1 MKKVI
6 KILETINYYRK
17 TNYVAETEGNK
28 YQILHKKDGFS
39 IFTGTPKECYAF
51 LFGIM
56 YVTPQI

>member
-6 KILETINYYRK
+6 DILESINYYRK

-28 YQILHKKDGFS
+28 CKILLEKGSFS

-51 LFGIM
+51 LLGIM